1 LRLANS
7 ERQPQ
12 NYTASVFVVKPKIM
26 QDSKDQIKQ
35 LENKAKQIRR
45 LIIQMLAK
53 AGSGHPGGSLSS
65 TDLVTAL
72 FFSVMRFKADQP
84 RWPDRDRFHM
94 SKGHC
99 CPLWYA
105 VLAEAGY
112 FSADKLLTL
121 RQLGSM
127 LQGHPDRR
135 TPGVEAAS
143 GSLGQG
149 LSVSIGMSLAS
160 RIDKK
165 SYRVYCLMGDGEI
178 QEGNIWEGAMAASHF
193 KCDNLCAILDYNGF
207 QIDGKVKDIMGIEPI
222 VDKWRAFG
230 WHTIE
235 INGHDMRQILSA
247 YEEAGKIKGKPSII
261 IAHTIKGKGVSFMEN
276 VVDFHGRA
284 PTKEE
289 AEIALKE
296 LS

>member
-1 LRLANS
+1 MTKSSR
-7 ERQPQ
+7 
-12 NYTASVFVVKPKIM
+12 T
-26 QDSKDQIKQ
+26 QIEELKA
-35 LENKAKQIRR
+35 KAKQIRR

-65 TDLVTAL
+65 ADLITCL
-72 FFSVMRFKADQP
+72 YFGQMPKGQP
-84 RWPDRDRFHM
+84 LLRHNPKKTSWPDRDRFHM

-105 VLAEAGY
+105 VLAESGY
-112 FSADKLLTL
+112 FSHDHLWTL
-121 RQLGSM
+121 RRLGSI
-127 LQGHPDRR
+127 LQGHPDQQA
-135 TPGVEAAS
+135 PGVDVAS

-149 LSVSIGMSLAS
+149 LSVALGMSLAAK
-160 RIDKK
+160 IDKK
-165 SYRVYCLMGDGEI
+165 DYRVYVLLGDGES
-178 QEGNIWEGAMAASHF
+178 QEGNIWEAAMAASHY

-207 QIDGKVKDIMGIEPI
+207 QIDGKVMDIMDLEPL
-222 VDKWRAFG
+222 VAKWQAFG

-235 INGHDMRQILSA
+235 IDGHNISEILSA
-247 YEEAGKIKGKPSII
+247 YQKARKTRAKPSII

-289 AEIALKE
+289 AEKALKE
-296 LS
+296 LA